1 MSEILLQATGLKK
14 EFGGLRAIDDLSF
27 QINRGMIFSVIGP
40 NGSGKTTMFNLVTG
54 FLPVT
59 EGEIYFKGERITG
72 LKPFQISRKGIARTF
87 QLTTL
92 FERNT
97 VLDNLIIGQ
106 RATRES
112 GVLSSICGL
121 HRVKLEEK
129 KALEKA
135 HELAEFIGLS
145 RQKMVPAGALP
156 QGAQKQLSIGL
167 ALASAPELM
176 LLDEPVGGVNLEE
189 IDALIELIT
198 RIRKSGV
205 TICLIEHK
213 MSVVMNISDRI
224 LALNYGEKVA
234 EGTPEEVCRDEKVI
248 KSYLGD
254 KYVAARGSN

>member
-1 MSEILLQATGLKK
+1 MSEILLQAKGLIKD
-14 EFGGLRAIDDLSF
+14 FGGLRAIGDLSF
-27 QINRGMIFSVIGP
+27 QVSRGMIFSVIGP

-59 EGEIYFKGERITG
+59 GGEIFFKGARITG

-112 GVLSSICGL
+112 GVLRSICGFQG
-121 HRVKLEEK
+121 VKLEEK
-129 KALEKA
+129 QALERA
-135 HELAEFIGLS
+135 HELADFIGLS
-145 RQKMVPAGALP
+145 RQKMVPAGALA

-224 LALNYGEKVA
+224 LVLNYGEKIA

-248 KSYLGD
+248 QSYLGD

>member
-1 MSEILLQATGLKK
+1 MSEILLQARGLIKD
-14 EFGGLRAIDDLSF
+14 FGGLRAIDDLSF

-40 NGSGKTTMFNLVTG
+40 NGSGKTTMFNLITG

-59 EGEIYFKGERITG
+59 EGEIYFKEEKITG

-112 GVLSSICGL
+112 GVLSCICGI
-121 HRVKLEEK
+121 RQIKLAEEK
-129 KALEKA
+129 TLERA

-156 QGAQKQLSIGL
+156 QIAQKQLSIGL
-167 ALASAPELM
+167 ALASAPELL
-176 LLDEPVGGVNLEE
+176 LLDEPVGGVNMEE

-198 RIRKSGV
+198 RIRKFGV

-224 LALNYGEKVA
+224 LVLNYGEKVA
-234 EGTPEEVCRDEKVI
+234 EGTPAEVCQDEKVI
-248 KSYLGD
+248 QSYLGK
-254 KYVAARGSN
+254 KYAAARGSN

>member
-1 MSEILLQATGLKK
+1 MSAILIQARGLIKD
-14 EFGGLRAIDDLSF
+14 FGGLRAVHDLSF

-40 NGSGKTTMFNLVTG
+40 NGSGKTTLFNLITG

-59 EGEIYFKGERITG
+59 EGEIFFKGEKITG
-72 LKPFQISRKGIARTF
+72 LKPFQVSRKGIARTF

-112 GVLSSICGL
+112 GVLSCLCGL
-121 HRVKLEEK
+121 GRVRLAEK
-129 KALEKA
+129 KALERA
-135 HELAEFIGLS
+135 HELAAFIGLS
-145 RQKMVPAGALP
+145 RQERVPAGALP

-167 ALASAPELM
+167 ALASAPELL
-176 LLDEPVGGVNLEE
+176 LLDEPVGGVNLEDIE
-189 IDALIELIT
+189 ALIELIT
-198 RIRKSGV
+198 RIRNSGV

-224 LALNYGEKVA
+224 LALSYGEKVA
-234 EGTPEEVCRDEKVI
+234 EGTPAEVCRDEKVI
-248 KSYLGD
+248 QSYLGK
-254 KYVAARGSN
+254 KYAAARGSN

>member
-1 MSEILLQATGLKK
+1 VSEILLQARGLIKD
-14 EFGGLRAIDDLSF
+14 FGGLRAIDDLSF
-27 QINRGMIFSVIGP
+27 QIKRGMIFSVIGP
-40 NGSGKTTMFNLVTG
+40 NGSGKTTMFNLITG

-59 EGEIYFKGERITG
+59 EGEIYFKEEKITG

-112 GVLSSICGL
+112 GVLSCICGI
-121 HRVKLEEK
+121 RQIKLTEEET
-129 KALEKA
+129 LERA
-135 HELAEFIGLS
+135 HELAEFIGLA

-156 QGAQKQLSIGL
+156 QIAQKQLSIGL
-167 ALASAPELM
+167 ALASAPELL
-176 LLDEPVGGVNLEE
+176 LLDEPVGGVNMEE

-198 RIRKSGV
+198 RIRKFGV

-224 LALNYGEKVA
+224 LVLNYGEKVA
-234 EGTPEEVCRDEKVI
+234 EGTPAEVCQDEKVI
-248 KSYLGD
+248 QSYLGK
-254 KYVAARGSN
+254 KYAAARGSN

>member
-1 MSEILLQATGLKK
+1 MSEILLQAKGLKK
-14 EFGGLRAIDDLSF
+14 DFGGLRAIDDLSF

-198 RIRKSGV
+198 RIRKSGA

>member
-112 GVLSSICGL
+112 GVLSSMCGL